1 MELRCLM
8 LLPAVLACASVT
20 PKRLV
25 IPEEMRRP
33 LSTGQ
38 SVREAHAA
46 EAARTADGS
55 SSIEVYRVRGA
66 GSPGVDGMTTTDDLS
81 HPKAPAPAPAV
92 VTPKTGAAAPTLA
105 GATAASAPRTNPP
118 PQRLAS
124 PAIPTDAAQRYTLR
138 LVEHGRVWE
147 VELPESTGGYELH
160 IPLGPGIE
168 PPTEADQEMLGKTP
182 PAGRSKSYL
191 ATLAKVGEM
200 YANHRFE
207 LALIEVVDLEQQY
220 PKDAR
225 LLAMKGS
232 LYQKLGKTA
241 LAREAWKK
249 SLELDPSDTTVAE
262 ALRALKEE

>member
-1 MELRCLM
+1 MGMRSILCLA
-8 LLPAVLACASVT
+8 PALACSTAL
-20 PKRLV
+20 PKRMV

-33 LSTGQ
+33 LATGP
-38 SVREAHAA
+38 SVREASAPAPSRVPGKYTAA
-46 EAARTADGS
+46 DTFTLTDDLSGAKPAAPPPRQAPPAGQGPAAGVS
-55 SSIEVYRVRGA
+55 VVRGA
-66 GSPGVDGMTTTDDLS
+66 G
-81 HPKAPAPAPAV
+81 
-92 VTPKTGAAAPTLA
+92 AAAQVPKLPA
-105 GATAASAPRTNPP
+105 
-118 PQRLAS
+118 
-124 PAIPTDAAQRYTLR
+124 PAIPTDPAQRYTLR

-147 VELPESTGGYELH
+147 FELPESTGGYEVRV
-160 IPLGPGIE
+160 PLGPGFE
-168 PPTEADQEMLGKTP
+168 TPTEADQEMLGKTP

-200 YANHRFE
+200 YSSHRYE

-220 PKDAR
+220 PKDPR

-249 SLELDPSDTTVAE
+249 ALEIDPSDTTIAE